1 MSRSRLRMKTKKK
14 KTKGKKLKK
23 SKGRK
28 MFRRTR
34 EQRLRF
40 VVVHFRLVN
49 MGIIVGMLSCF
60 IQTTGYVRTFA
71 M

>member
-1 MSRSRLRMKTKKK
+1 
-14 KTKGKKLKK
+14 
-23 SKGRK
+23 

-49 MGIIVGMLSCF
+49 MGIIVGMLSFF
-60 IQTTGYVRTFA
+60 IQTTGYVRSFA